1 MSNLKKILSEYEGEF
16 NPNGWAQ
23 LEKRLPKPT
32 FMQRFGKFIVGG
44 AAGALVVAG
53 VLVAMLWNNDE
64 KPSTD
69 EPIVANVEIANAT
82 QENNVAEDAIIVSL
96 GIIFLSY
103 ILFSHIC
110 EYITKQFLPL
120 AFPLVKALFAFVNI
134 SSNVLA

>member
-44 AAGALVVAG
+44 AAGALVVVG
-53 VLVAMLWNNDE
+53 VLVAVLWNNDE

-69 EPIVANVEIANAT
+69 EPIAQAEISDAVQNDNGD
-82 QENNVAEDAIIVSL
+82 ENIISVTDPIAIPNTEISA
-96 GIIFLSY
+96 
-103 ILFSHIC
+103 
-110 EYITKQFLPL
+110 TKQ
-120 AFPLVKALFAFVNI
+120 ATTTIEDRKSVV
-134 SSNVLA
+134 

>member
-53 VLVAMLWNNDE
+53 VLVAVLWNNDE

-69 EPIVANVEIANAT
+69 EPIAKAEIANTVHESTDDAT
-82 QENNVAEDAIIVSL
+82 AVSVPDQTSMPNAE
-96 GIIFLSY
+96 
-103 ILFSHIC
+103 
-110 EYITKQFLPL
+110 
-120 AFPLVKALFAFVNI
+120 I
-134 SSNVLA
+134 SE